1 MTRKKMPQG
10 IDPVAERKQERQAV
24 RTFRKAAELVHEE
37 HEEAW
42 KNGNHQKQWI
52 ATLILP
58 SNSATNALVVNLAR
72 HGSHKHLQRRANRI
86 SATLVDEHSENHLSL
101 LMSNALARLLE
112 TDSTRRSVED
122 YERTFDDYIAF
133 AGGIRIEDRFDIPTG
148 VLNADY
154 MVETDALDLV
164 VELKQINHYAKAAS
178 ADSYFEKLLE
188 QGQVRNALR
197 LSPTQVRIERDSL
210 SVSQWN
216 HFYRKFRPNVPGQ
229 LDKAAR
235 QLKSTS
241 AFLPPSNR
249 RRAYGVIMVNTGDF
263 NLPVDLLHRLVE
275 FHAKRK
281 WEAGRFSHVD
291 FVICMMMDMLKTG
304 QHPLHGRCLVRTVED
319 TALAVGVH
327 HLFDRWVR
335 YGAAAVGAE
344 AAFEPSGGAEEPLQ
358 LSGGVTGKIAKTG

>member
-42 KNGNHQKQWI
+42 KNGNHQNQWI

-154 MVETDALDLV
+154 MVETTRSTSSSSLSRSTITPRLLRRTATSRSSSNRVRSATRFAYRRPKSGSSGTALV
-164 VELKQINHYAKAAS
+164 FRSGIISIANSVPMSRAS
-178 ADSYFEKLLE
+178 STR
-188 QGQVRNALR
+188 Q
-197 LSPTQVRIERDSL
+197 RDS
-210 SVSQWN
+210 
-216 HFYRKFRPNVPGQ
+216 
-229 LDKAAR
+229 
-235 QLKSTS
+235 
-241 AFLPPSNR
+241 
-249 RRAYGVIMVNTGDF
+249 
-263 NLPVDLLHRLVE
+263 
-275 FHAKRK
+275 
-281 WEAGRFSHVD
+281 
-291 FVICMMMDMLKTG
+291 
-304 QHPLHGRCLVRTVED
+304 
-319 TALAVGVH
+319 
-327 HLFDRWVR
+327 
-335 YGAAAVGAE
+335 
-344 AAFEPSGGAEEPLQ
+344 
-358 LSGGVTGKIAKTG
+358 